1 MILVDYSYDFAKI
14 KANYPEKIGLEQMRV
29 ICHISKKTARYLLT
43 SGLVPCMD
51 TGKKTRQYII
61 NTKDVI
67 TYLKK
72 RQSQPEKFSAP
83 TGYYS
88 ASWNKGGKPK
98 TLTLREWAN
107 LDTAKSRKKFQDF
120 LTLKMQPCSDVMS
133 VAEASRFT
141 GYHHNTLTNWC
152 HNGYIRYFEISG
164 GYMIPKSCLL
174 NFLLSPHILDSYR
187 PSKKLVDLAKEFSR
201 QGKSTKKPPHRQMS
215 AIEKSSVP
223 RMSNGG
229 RCFYS
234 SISTTDN
241 LSPVGA

>member
-1 MILVDYSYDFAKI
+1 MDYSYDFAKI

-43 SGLVPCMD
+43 SGLVPCID

-98 TLTLREWAN
+98 MLTLREWAN
-107 LDTAKSRKKFQDF
+107 LDTAKSRKMFQDF
-120 LTLKMQPCSDVMS
+120 LTLKTQPYSDVLS
-133 VAEASRFT
+133 VAEASRLT

-187 PSKKLVDLAKEFSR
+187 PLPMRWCSTPKRTR
-201 QGKSTKKPPHRQMS
+201 QPPAGKTSSGTRALLCFWHR
-215 AIEKSSVP
+215 
-223 RMSNGG
+223 
-229 RCFYS
+229 
-234 SISTTDN
+234 
-241 LSPVGA
+241 

>member
-1 MILVDYSYDFAKI
+1 MDYSYDFAKI

-43 SGLVPCMD
+43 SGLVPCID

-120 LTLKMQPCSDVMS
+120 LTLKMQPYSDVLS

-201 QGKSTKKPPHRQMS
+201 QGKSTKSPPPNECHR
-215 AIEKSSVP
+215 EKQRPPNVK
-223 RMSNGG
+223 R
-229 RCFYS
+229 RTLF
-234 SISTTDN
+234 
-241 LSPVGA
+241 L

>member
-1 MILVDYSYDFAKI
+1 MDYSYDFAKI

-43 SGLVPCMD
+43 SGLVPCID

-98 TLTLREWAN
+98 MLTLREWAN

-120 LTLKMQPCSDVMS
+120 LTLKTQPYSDVLS
-133 VAEASRFT
+133 VAEASRLT

-187 PSKKLVDLAKEFSR
+187 PSKKMVDLAKEFSR
-201 QGKSTKKPPHRQMS
+201 QGKSTKKAHRQMS

-223 RMSNGG
+223 RM
-229 RCFYS
+229 
-234 SISTTDN
+234 
-241 LSPVGA
+241 

>member
-1 MILVDYSYDFAKI
+1 MDYSYDFAKI

-43 SGLVPCMD
+43 SGLVPCID

-72 RQSQPEKFSAP
+72 RQYQPEKFSAP

-120 LTLKMQPCSDVMS
+120 LTLKMQPYSDVLS
-133 VAEASRFT
+133 VAEASQLT

-201 QGKSTKKPPHRQMS
+201 QGKSTKSPPPNECHR
-215 AIEKSSVP
+215 EKQRPPNVK
-223 RMSNGG
+223 R
-229 RCFYS
+229 RTLF
-234 SISTTDN
+234 
-241 LSPVGA
+241 L

>member
-1 MILVDYSYDFAKI
+1 MDGDLVDYSYDFAKI

-43 SGLVPCMD
+43 SGLVPCID

-98 TLTLREWAN
+98 MLTLREWAN

-120 LTLKMQPCSDVMS
+120 LTLKTQPYSDVLS
-133 VAEASRFT
+133 VAEASRLT

-187 PSKKLVDLAKEFSR
+187 PSKKMVDLAKEFSR
-201 QGKSTKKPPHRQMS
+201 QGKSTKKPT
-215 AIEKSSVP
+215 AK
-223 RMSNGG
+223 
-229 RCFYS
+229 
-234 SISTTDN
+234 
-241 LSPVGA
+241 

>member
-1 MILVDYSYDFAKI
+1 VHHR
-14 KANYPEKIGLEQMRV
+14 PGLEALPESHARLPQASRQPG
-29 ICHISKKTARYLLT
+29 SRARTARHGGESDEGEDL
-43 SGLVPCMD
+43 
-51 TGKKTRQYII
+51 RQY
-61 NTKDVI
+61 
-67 TYLKK
+67 
-72 RQSQPEKFSAP
+72 QPEKFSAP

-120 LTLKMQPCSDVMS
+120 LTLKMQPYSDVLS
-133 VAEASRFT
+133 VAKASRFT

-201 QGKSTKKPPHRQMS
+201 QGKSTKKP
-215 AIEKSSVP
+215 
-223 RMSNGG
+223 
-229 RCFYS
+229 
-234 SISTTDN
+234 TTK
-241 LSPVGA
+241 

>member
-1 MILVDYSYDFAKI
+1 MAQTVGFSRALDDFAKI

-43 SGLVPCMD
+43 SGLVPCID

-98 TLTLREWAN
+98 MLTLREWAN

-120 LTLKMQPCSDVMS
+120 LTLKMQPYSDVLS
-133 VAEASRFT
+133 VAEASRLT

-201 QGKSTKKPPHRQMS
+201 QGKSTKKPT
-215 AIEKSSVP
+215 AK
-223 RMSNGG
+223 
-229 RCFYS
+229 
-234 SISTTDN
+234 
-241 LSPVGA
+241 

>member
-1 MILVDYSYDFAKI
+1 MDYSYDFAKI

-43 SGLVPCMD
+43 SGLVPCID

-98 TLTLREWAN
+98 MLTLREWAN

-120 LTLKMQPCSDVMS
+120 LTLKTQPYSDVLS
-133 VAEASRFT
+133 VAEASRLT

-187 PSKKLVDLAKEFSR
+187 PSKKMVDLAKEFSR
-201 QGKSTKKPPHRQMS
+201 QGKSTKNDMIPLK
-215 AIEKSSVP
+215 
-223 RMSNGG
+223 
-229 RCFYS
+229 
-234 SISTTDN
+234 
-241 LSPVGA
+241 

>member
-1 MILVDYSYDFAKI
+1 MDYSYDFAKI

-43 SGLVPCMD
+43 SGLVPCID

-98 TLTLREWAN
+98 MRT
-107 LDTAKSRKKFQDF
+107 
-120 LTLKMQPCSDVMS
+120 
-133 VAEASRFT
+133 
-141 GYHHNTLTNWC
+141 
-152 HNGYIRYFEISG
+152 
-164 GYMIPKSCLL
+164 
-174 NFLLSPHILDSYR
+174 
-187 PSKKLVDLAKEFSR
+187 
-201 QGKSTKKPPHRQMS
+201 
-215 AIEKSSVP
+215 
-223 RMSNGG
+223 
-229 RCFYS
+229 
-234 SISTTDN
+234 
-241 LSPVGA
+241 

>member
-1 MILVDYSYDFAKI
+1 MDYSYDFAKI

-43 SGLVPCMD
+43 SGLVPCID

-72 RQSQPEKFSAP
+72 RQSQPEQFSAP

-98 TLTLREWAN
+98 MLTLREWAN

-120 LTLKMQPCSDVMS
+120 LTLKTQPYSDVLS
-133 VAEASRFT
+133 VAEASRLT

-187 PSKKLVDLAKEFSR
+187 PSKKMVDLAKEFSR
-201 QGKSTKKPPHRQMS
+201 QGKSTKKPT
-215 AIEKSSVP
+215 AK
-223 RMSNGG
+223 
-229 RCFYS
+229 
-234 SISTTDN
+234 
-241 LSPVGA
+241 

>member
-1 MILVDYSYDFAKI
+1 MDYSYDFAKI

-43 SGLVPCMD
+43 SGLVPCID

-72 RQSQPEKFSAP
+72 RLSQPENFSAP

-120 LTLKMQPCSDVMS
+120 LTLKMQPYSDVLS

-187 PSKKLVDLAKEFSR
+187 PSKKMVDLAKEFSR
-201 QGKSTKKPPHRQMS
+201 QGKSTKKPT
-215 AIEKSSVP
+215 AK
-223 RMSNGG
+223 
-229 RCFYS
+229 
-234 SISTTDN
+234 
-241 LSPVGA
+241 

>member
-1 MILVDYSYDFAKI
+1 MNIPLVVDLNSFNEPFNQFCSQHMILCQCFCILFHCTVSGKLVVQGVHRFFKYFNLTRQSID
-14 KANYPEKIGLEQMRV
+14 
-29 ICHISKKTARYLLT
+29 ISKKTARYLLT
-43 SGLVPCMD
+43 SGLVPCID

-98 TLTLREWAN
+98 MLTLREWAN

-120 LTLKMQPCSDVMS
+120 LTLKMQPYSDVLS

-201 QGKSTKKPPHRQMS
+201 QGKSTKKPT
-215 AIEKSSVP
+215 AK
-223 RMSNGG
+223 
-229 RCFYS
+229 
-234 SISTTDN
+234 
-241 LSPVGA
+241 

>member
-43 SGLVPCMD
+43 SGLVPCID

-120 LTLKMQPCSDVMS
+120 LTLKTQPYSDVLS
-133 VAEASRFT
+133 VAEASRLT

-152 HNGYIRYFEISG
+152 HNGYI
-164 GYMIPKSCLL
+164 CD
-174 NFLLSPHILDSYR
+174 LSP
-187 PSKKLVDLAKEFSR
+187 FSDNMN
-201 QGKSTKKPPHRQMS
+201 QSFG
-215 AIEKSSVP
+215 A
-223 RMSNGG
+223 NGG
-229 RCFYS
+229 
-234 SISTTDN
+234 
-241 LSPVGA
+241 

>member
-1 MILVDYSYDFAKI
+1 MDYSYDFAKI

-43 SGLVPCMD
+43 SGLVPCID

-107 LDTAKSRKKFQDF
+107 LDTAKKQKEVSGLSYPENAALQR
-120 LTLKMQPCSDVMS
+120 C
-133 VAEASRFT
+133 AECRRSKPVYR
-141 GYHHNTLTNWC
+141 
-152 HNGYIRYFEISG
+152 
-164 GYMIPKSCLL
+164 
-174 NFLLSPHILDSYR
+174 LSPQHPDE
-187 PSKKLVDLAKEFSR
+187 LV
-201 QGKSTKKPPHRQMS
+201 P
-215 AIEKSSVP
+215 
-223 RMSNGG
+223 
-229 RCFYS
+229 
-234 SISTTDN
+234 
-241 LSPVGA
+241 

>member
-1 MILVDYSYDFAKI
+1 MDYSYDFAKI

-43 SGLVPCMD
+43 SGLVPCID

-72 RQSQPEKFSAP
+72 HQSQPEKFSVP

-98 TLTLREWAN
+98 MLTLREWAN

-120 LTLKMQPCSDVMS
+120 LTLKTQPYSDVLS
-133 VAEASRFT
+133 VAEASRLT

-187 PSKKLVDLAKEFSR
+187 PSKKMVDLAKEFSR
-201 QGKSTKKPPHRQMS
+201 QGKSTKKPT
-215 AIEKSSVP
+215 AK
-223 RMSNGG
+223 
-229 RCFYS
+229 
-234 SISTTDN
+234 
-241 LSPVGA
+241 

>member
-1 MILVDYSYDFAKI
+1 MDYSYDFAKI

-29 ICHISKKTARYLLT
+29 ICHISKKTACYLLT
-43 SGLVPCMD
+43 SGLVPCID

-72 RQSQPEKFSAP
+72 RQSQPEKFLAP

-98 TLTLREWAN
+98 MLTLREWAN

-120 LTLKMQPCSDVMS
+120 LTLKMQPYSDVLS
-133 VAEASRFT
+133 VAEASRLT

-201 QGKSTKKPPHRQMS
+201 QGKSTKKPT
-215 AIEKSSVP
+215 AK
-223 RMSNGG
+223 
-229 RCFYS
+229 
-234 SISTTDN
+234 
-241 LSPVGA
+241 

>member
-1 MILVDYSYDFAKI
+1 MDYSYDFAKI

-43 SGLVPCMD
+43 SGLVPCID

-120 LTLKMQPCSDVMS
+120 LTLKMQPYSDVLS

-152 HNGYIRYFEISG
+152 HNGYMSARSPSVKPREPQLTIAVSKVERYF
-164 GYMIPKSCLL
+164 PKGFSSEQMESTILKLL
-174 NFLLSPHILDSYR
+174 ENYYR
-187 PSKKLVDLAKEFSR
+187 KR
-201 QGKSTKKPPHRQMS
+201 QDYER
-215 AIEKSSVP
+215 
-223 RMSNGG
+223 
-229 RCFYS
+229 
-234 SISTTDN
+234 
-241 LSPVGA
+241 

>member
-1 MILVDYSYDFAKI
+1 MDYSYDFAKI

-43 SGLVPCMD
+43 SGLVPCID

-61 NTKDVI
+61 STKDVI

-98 TLTLREWAN
+98 MLTLREWAN

-120 LTLKMQPCSDVMS
+120 LTLKMQPCSDVLS
-133 VAEASRFT
+133 VVEASRFT

-201 QGKSTKKPPHRQMS
+201 QGNATKNSTAK
-215 AIEKSSVP
+215 
-223 RMSNGG
+223 
-229 RCFYS
+229 
-234 SISTTDN
+234 
-241 LSPVGA
+241 

>member
-1 MILVDYSYDFAKI
+1 MDYSYDFAKI

-43 SGLVPCMD
+43 SGLVPCID

-88 ASWNKGGKPK
+88 ASWNKGDKPK

-120 LTLKMQPCSDVMS
+120 LTLKTQPYSDVLS

-187 PSKKLVDLAKEFSR
+187 PSKKLVALAKEFSR
-201 QGKSTKKPPHRQMS
+201 QGKSTKKPT
-215 AIEKSSVP
+215 AK
-223 RMSNGG
+223 
-229 RCFYS
+229 
-234 SISTTDN
+234 
-241 LSPVGA
+241 

>member
-1 MILVDYSYDFAKI
+1 MDYSYDFAKI

-43 SGLVPCMD
+43 SGLVPCID

-98 TLTLREWAN
+98 MLTLREWAN

-120 LTLKMQPCSDVMS
+120 LTLKMQPYSDVLS
-133 VAEASRFT
+133 VAEASRLT

-201 QGKSTKKPPHRQMS
+201 QGKSTKSHRQMS

-223 RMSNGG
+223 RM
-229 RCFYS
+229 
-234 SISTTDN
+234 
-241 LSPVGA
+241 

>member
-1 MILVDYSYDFAKI
+1 MDYSYDFAKI

-43 SGLVPCMD
+43 SGLVPCID

-72 RQSQPEKFSAP
+72 RQSQPETFSAP

-120 LTLKMQPCSDVMS
+120 LILKMQPYSDVLS
-133 VAEASRFT
+133 VAEASRLT

-201 QGKSTKKPPHRQMS
+201 QGKSTKKPT
-215 AIEKSSVP
+215 AK
-223 RMSNGG
+223 
-229 RCFYS
+229 
-234 SISTTDN
+234 
-241 LSPVGA
+241 

>member
-1 MILVDYSYDFAKI
+1 MPANTAGLILRH
-14 KANYPEKIGLEQMRV
+14 L
-29 ICHISKKTARYLLT
+29 HTA
-43 SGLVPCMD
+43 GH
-51 TGKKTRQYII
+51 
-61 NTKDVI
+61 I

-120 LTLKMQPCSDVMS
+120 LTLKMQPYSDVLS

-201 QGKSTKKPPHRQMS
+201 QGKSTKKPT
-215 AIEKSSVP
+215 AK
-223 RMSNGG
+223 
-229 RCFYS
+229 
-234 SISTTDN
+234 
-241 LSPVGA
+241 

>member
-1 MILVDYSYDFAKI
+1 MDYSYDFAKI

-43 SGLVPCMD
+43 SGLVPCID

-120 LTLKMQPCSDVMS
+120 LTLKMQPYSDVLS

-187 PSKKLVDLAKEFSR
+187 PSIAIQR
-201 QGKSTKKPPHRQMS
+201 NRTK
-215 AIEKSSVP
+215 V
-223 RMSNGG
+223 
-229 RCFYS
+229 
-234 SISTTDN
+234 
-241 LSPVGA
+241 

>member
-1 MILVDYSYDFAKI
+1 VHHR
-14 KANYPEKIGLEQMRV
+14 PGLEALPESHARLPQASRQPG
-29 ICHISKKTARYLLT
+29 SRARTARHGGESDEGEDL
-43 SGLVPCMD
+43 
-51 TGKKTRQYII
+51 RQY
-61 NTKDVI
+61 
-67 TYLKK
+67 
-72 RQSQPEKFSAP
+72 QPEEFSAP

-120 LTLKMQPCSDVMS
+120 LTLKTQPYSDVLS

-201 QGKSTKKPPHRQMS
+201 QGKSTKKPT
-215 AIEKSSVP
+215 AK
-223 RMSNGG
+223 
-229 RCFYS
+229 
-234 SISTTDN
+234 
-241 LSPVGA
+241 